1 MKSLITGTIFSVL
14 AVTLTFFDVQNS
26 HKTKKIEEVKVHSTV
41 ELIEMTPLYSKVEE
55 INKCAD
61 SIDLEIKKY
70 KDSERDFK

>member
-14 AVTLTFFDVQNS
+14 AATLTFSDIQS
-26 HKTKKIEEVKVHSTV
+26 TQKIKEIEGIKVHSTA
-41 ELIEMTPLYSKVEE
+41 ELIEMTSLYSKVEK

-70 KDSERDFK
+70 RNSEQDFK

>member
-14 AVTLTFFDVQNS
+14 AATLTFSDIQS
-26 HKTKKIEEVKVHSTV
+26 TQKIKEIEGIKVHSTA
-41 ELIEMTPLYSKVEE
+41 ELIEMTSLYSKVEK

-70 KDSERDFK
+70 RNSAKDFK